1 MARSELLGWARLTG
15 LNIRLIFMAMSSMS
29 TRLLGSGLFR
39 RFLLSMC
46 VLALAPAAFMAFQLI
61 ALSRDGIQAAVLEL
75 HVKLAEKTAQSVSM
89 YLNNLDEKL
98 RFTVSALKRPN
109 LDWTTR
115 QELLRSL
122 VESHTDLEEISIL
135 SLKGEEMMKVYN
147 PQLVQRETNPDYLR
161 DPGYIEYSKT
171 RSRTL
176 WTSAREGQ
184 VPRLEVYMPLSEK
197 TDIRVAVALK
207 SLWDSISRERV
218 GGTGYAMVVGAG
230 GVPLIY
236 PDARMS
242 RSDLEGLL
250 KWPIVAQ
257 ALTAESVGSS
267 EFKDSRGVMQVGA
280 YAPVP
285 EIDAAV
291 IIQQPKDEAYI
302 AAAKMKRAAAFV
314 IAGVFFAAV
323 GFALSMARK
332 LTSPILSLT
341 EAAEAV
347 ARGEFPADLALSTGD
362 ELQGL
367 GDTFNRMVARL
378 KGYAELQVD
387 RLLLEQKKTDAILF
401 SIADGIVM
409 TDTEGVVQLANRMAK
424 QVLGESL
431 EGKPLA
437 EVLPKETELRKAV
450 LGAVAHPDEEAVI
463 EVDLSTDDKRLF
475 LRVSARRLLSPSKGT
490 VLGTVTALHDV
501 TFEKELDKMKE
512 EFLHS
517 ITHDLRNPLGSIVG
531 FLEFLLKGVV
541 GVLNPQQKGMVESM
555 HKSANRLMTLVNNIL
570 DVAKMETHELE
581 LNLKEAS
588 LAGLASHSV
597 DILGSLAKRRG
608 IVTELDAAEEFTTV
622 CDPDQIERVITNLL
636 GNAIKFAPDDGR
648 IVVHVEDMGPEMRVC
663 VEDNG
668 PGIPATH
675 LEKIFAKF
683 EQVPGQKRG
692 GTGLGLTICKRFV
705 EAHKGRIWVESELGK
720 GARFYFTIPKSLSVP
735 AEAAAAGGESHA

>member
-1 MARSELLGWARLTG
+1 
-15 LNIRLIFMAMSSMS
+15 MSSAPQ
-29 TRLLGSGLFR
+29 RLLASGLFR
-39 RFLLSMC
+39 RFLLAMC
-46 VLALAPAAFMAFQLI
+46 VLALAPAAFMAYQLI

-89 YLNNLDEKL
+89 YLGNLDEKL
-98 RFTVSALKRPN
+98 RFTVAALKRPN

-122 VESHTDLEEISIL
+122 VESHTDLEEVSIL
-135 SLKGEEMMKVYN
+135 STKGQELLKVFN
-147 PQLVQRETNPDYLR
+147 PQLVQRETAPDYPH
-161 DPGYIEYSKT
+161 DPGYVEYAKT
-171 RSRTL
+171 RTRTL
-176 WTSAREGQ
+176 WTTAREGQ
-184 VPRLEVYMPLSEK
+184 VPRLEVYMPLSEA
-197 TDIRVAVALK
+197 TDMRVSVALK

-218 GGTGYAMVVGAG
+218 GGTGYAMLVGSG

-236 PDARMS
+236 PDARLS
-242 RSDLEGLL
+242 RSELEGLL
-250 KWPIVAQ
+250 QWPIVAQ
-257 ALTAESVGSS
+257 ALTASTVGSS
-267 EFKDSRGVMQVGA
+267 EYKDGRGTMQVGA

-291 IIQQPKDEAYI
+291 VIQQPKDEAYF
-302 AAAKMKRAAAFV
+302 AAAKMKRAALFV
-314 IAGVFFAAV
+314 IAAVFFAAV
-323 GFALSMARK
+323 GFALTMARK
-332 LTSPILSLT
+332 LASPILSLT

-347 ARGEFPADLALSTGD
+347 ARGEFPPDLALSTGD

-387 RLLLEQKKTDAILF
+387 RLLLEQKKTDAILY

-409 TDTEGVVQLANRMAK
+409 TDNDGVVQLANRKAK
-424 QVLGESL
+424 EVLGSEGL
-431 EGKPLA
+431 EGRPL
-437 EVLPKETELRKAV
+437 EEILPSESELRKAV
-450 LGAVAHPDEEAVI
+450 LGAVAHPDQEAVI
-463 EVDLSTDDKRLF
+463 EVDLSSDDRRLF
-475 LRVSARRLLSPSKGT
+475 LRVSARRLLSPSKGA

-581 LNLKEAS
+581 MNLKEAS

-608 IVTELDAAEEFTTV
+608 IVCELDAAEEFTAV

-648 IVVHVEDMGPEMRVC
+648 IVVHVEDLGPEMRVC

-720 GARFYFTIPKSLSVP
+720 GARFYFTIPKTLTLP
-735 AEAAAAGGESHA
+735 AEAAAAGGEKHA

>member
-1 MARSELLGWARLTG
+1 
-15 LNIRLIFMAMSSMS
+15 MSSLPQ
-29 TRLLGSGLFR
+29 RLLGSGLFR
-39 RFLLSMC
+39 RFLLAMC

-75 HVKLAEKTAQSVSM
+75 HLKLAEKTAQSVSM
-89 YLNNLDEKL
+89 YLGNLDEKL

-122 VESHTDLEEISIL
+122 VESHTDLEEVSIL
-135 SLKGEEMMKVYN
+135 SLKGQELMKVYN
-147 PQLVQRETNPDYLR
+147 PQLVQRETTPDYLR
-161 DPGYIEYSKT
+161 DPGYLEYSKT

-176 WTSAREGQ
+176 WTTPRDGL
-184 VPRLEVYMPLSEK
+184 VPLLEVYMPLSDQ

-207 SLWDSISRERV
+207 SLWDAISKERV
-218 GGTGYAMVVGAG
+218 GGTGYAMLVGAG

-236 PDARMS
+236 PDARLS
-242 RSDLEGLL
+242 RSELEGLI

-257 ALTAESVGSS
+257 ALAASTVGSS
-267 EFKDSRGVMQVGA
+267 EYKDGRGAMQVGA

-291 IIQQPKDEAYI
+291 IIQQPKDEAYL

-314 IAGVFFAAV
+314 IAAVFFAAA
-323 GFALSMARK
+323 GFALTMARK
-332 LTSPILSLT
+332 LAAPILSLT

-347 ARGEFPADLALSTGD
+347 ARGEFPPDLELKTGD

-367 GDTFNRMVARL
+367 GETFNRMVARL
-378 KGYAELQVD
+378 KGYAEMQVD
-387 RLLLEQKKTDAILF
+387 RLVLEQKKTDAILY

-409 TDTEGVVQLANRMAK
+409 TDNDGVIQLANRKAK
-424 QVLGESL
+424 EVLGGDAVEGRPL
-431 EGKPLA
+431 E
-437 EVLPKETELRKAV
+437 EVLPADSDLRKAV
-450 LGAVAHPDEEAVI
+450 LGAVSHPDEDAVL
-463 EVDLSTDDKRLF
+463 EVDLSNDDRRLF
-475 LRVSARRLLSPSKGT
+475 LRVSARRLLSPTKGT

-541 GVLNPQQKGMVESM
+541 GILNPQQKGMVESM

-570 DVAKMETHELE
+570 DVAKMETHDLE
-581 LNLKEAS
+581 MNLKEAS
-588 LAGLASHSV
+588 LAGLASHSI

-608 IVTELDAAEEFTTV
+608 IVCELDAAEEFTTV

-648 IVVHVEDMGPEMRVC
+648 IVVRVADLGPDMRVC

-705 EAHKGRIWVESELGK
+705 EAHKGRIWVESEVGK
-720 GARFYFTIPKSLSVP
+720 GARFYFTIPKSLTLP
-735 AEAAAAGGESHA
+735 AEPAAAGGEKHA

>member
-1 MARSELLGWARLTG
+1 MSTLPARL
-15 LNIRLIFMAMSSMS
+15 LA
-29 TRLLGSGLFR
+29 SGLFR
-39 RFLLSMC
+39 RFLLGMC

-61 ALSRDGIQAAVLEL
+61 ALSRGGIQDAVLEL
-75 HVKLAEKTAQSVSM
+75 HLKLAEKTAQSVSI
-89 YLNNLDEKL
+89 YLGNLDEKL

-122 VESHTDLEEISIL
+122 VESHTDLEEVSVL
-135 SLKGEEMMKVYN
+135 SAKGAELMKIYN
-147 PQLVQRETNPDYLR
+147 PQLVQRETAPDYLR
-161 DPGYIEYSKT
+161 DPGYIEYAKT
-171 RSRTL
+171 RTPRL
-176 WTSAREGQ
+176 WTTAREGQ
-184 VPRLEVYMPLSEK
+184 VPRLEVYMPLSDQ

-207 SLWDSISRERV
+207 TLWDSISKERV
-218 GGTGYAMVVGAG
+218 GGTGYAMLVGAG

-236 PDARMS
+236 PDARLA
-242 RSDLEGLL
+242 RSELDGLL
-250 KWPIVAQ
+250 EWPIVAQ
-257 ALTAESVGSS
+257 ALTAGTVGSS
-267 EFKDSRGVMQVGA
+267 EYEDARGRMQVGA

-285 EIDAAV
+285 EISAAV
-291 IIQQPKDEAYI
+291 IIQQPKDEAYL
-302 AAAKMKRAAAFV
+302 AAAKMKRAAFFV
-314 IAGVFFAAV
+314 IAAVFFAAV
-323 GFALSMARK
+323 GFALVMARN
-332 LTSPILSLT
+332 LTSPLLAVT

-347 ARGEFPADLALSTGD
+347 ARGEFPPDLELKTGD

-367 GDTFNRMVARL
+367 GETFNRMVARL

-387 RLLLEQKKTDAILF
+387 RLVLEQKKTDAILF

-409 TDTEGVVQLANRMAK
+409 TDNDGVVQLANRKA
-424 QVLGESL
+424 QEVLGADPV
-431 EGKPLA
+431 GKPL
-437 EVLPKETELRKAV
+437 EGVLPADSELRKAV
-450 LGAVAHPDEEAVI
+450 LGAVAHPDQEAVI
-463 EVDLSTDDKRLF
+463 EVDLSTEERRLF

-517 ITHDLRNPLGSIVG
+517 ITHDLRNPLGSIIG

-588 LAGLASHSV
+588 LAGLASHSI
-597 DILGSLAKRRG
+597 DILSSLAKRRG
-608 IVTELDAAEEFTTV
+608 IVCELDAAEEFTAV
-622 CDPDQIERVITNLL
+622 CDPDQVERVITNLL

-648 IVVHVEDMGPEMRVC
+648 IVVRVTDQGPDFRVC

-668 PGIPATH
+668 PGIPASH

-720 GARFYFTIPKSLSVP
+720 GARFYFTIPKSLSLP
-735 AEAAAAGGESHA
+735 AEAAAGAGEKHA

>member
-1 MARSELLGWARLTG
+1 
-15 LNIRLIFMAMSSMS
+15 MSSLPQ
-29 TRLLGSGLFR
+29 RLFASGLFR

-46 VLALAPAAFMAFQLI
+46 VLALAPAAFMAYQLI

-89 YLNNLDEKL
+89 YLGNLDEKL
-98 RFTVSALKRPN
+98 RFTVAALKRPN

-122 VESHTDLEEISIL
+122 IESHTDLEEVSVL
-135 SLKGEEMMKVYN
+135 SLKGQELMKVYN
-147 PQLVQRETNPDYLR
+147 PQLVQRETNQDYLR
-161 DPGYIEYSKT
+161 DPGYIEYAKT

-176 WTSAREGQ
+176 WTSSRDGQ
-184 VPRLEVYMPLSEK
+184 VPLLEVYMPLSEQ

-236 PDARMS
+236 PDSRLS
-242 RSDLEGLL
+242 RSELEGLL

-257 ALTAESVGSS
+257 ALTASTIGSS
-267 EFKDSRGVMQVGA
+267 EYKDGRGEMQVGA

-302 AAAKMKRAAAFV
+302 AAARMKRAAMFV
-314 IAGVFFAAV
+314 IAAVFFAAV
-323 GFALSMARK
+323 GFALTMARK
-332 LTSPILSLT
+332 LASPILSLT

-347 ARGEFPADLALSTGD
+347 ARGEFPPDLVLSTGD

-387 RLLLEQKKTDAILF
+387 RLVLEQKKTDAILY

-409 TDTEGVVQLANRMAK
+409 TDNDGVIQLANRKAK
-424 QVLGESL
+424 EFLANESL
-431 EGKPLA
+431 EGRPLA
-437 EVLPKETELRKAV
+437 DVLPPDSDLRKVV
-450 LGAVAHPDEEAVI
+450 LGAVAHPDEQAVL
-463 EVDLSTDDKRLF
+463 EVDLSTEELRLF

-517 ITHDLRNPLGSIVG
+517 ITHDLRNPLGSIIG

-570 DVAKMETHELE
+570 DVAKMETHDLE
-581 LNLKEAS
+581 LNLKESS
-588 LAGLASHSV
+588 LAGLASRSV

-608 IVTELDAAEEFTTV
+608 IVCELDAAEEFTTV

-648 IVVHVEDMGPEMRVC
+648 IVVHVSDLGPEMRVC

-668 PGIPATH
+668 PGIPSTH

-720 GARFYFTIPKSLSVP
+720 GARFYFTIPKSLTVP
-735 AEAAAAGGESHA
+735 TEAAAAAGGEGKGA